1 MTTKQTYTNEQL
13 LKMLA
18 NATTTYY
25 ECGGHT
31 KAAGNE
37 RNANKWKELLKER
50 NVPIPEDKYLLEV
63 GVFNGDGSW

>member
-1 MTTKQTYTNEQL
+1 MTPETVYTDDQL

-18 NATTTYY
+18 NATKTYY
-25 ECGGHT
+25 QCGGHT

-37 RNANKWKELLKER
+37 RNAKKWKELLKER
-50 NVPIPEDKYLLEV
+50 NVPIPEDKELLEV